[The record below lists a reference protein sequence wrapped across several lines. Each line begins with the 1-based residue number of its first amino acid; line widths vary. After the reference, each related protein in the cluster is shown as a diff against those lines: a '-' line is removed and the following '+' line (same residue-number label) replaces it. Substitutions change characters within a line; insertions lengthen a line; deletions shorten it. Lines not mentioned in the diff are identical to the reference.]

1 MSTGLESIIAL
12 LEEASMFRRFGRSTT
27 FANVCSLLALTI
39 AIGTGG
45 AYAAN
50 TVFSTDI
57 VDGEVKNA
65 DIAGNSITSNRIYP
79 GSVTNTDIG
88 ADAVDGS
95 KVFDASISAADLGF
109 ASVDSGEIATD
120 AVNGSEVAANAIDS
134 DEILDNSITL
144 FDLANN
150 SVGSPEISTGAVQ
163 SAELADNAITAAK
176 IPNGI
181 IRAVEFD
188 GGRSNGTITLNSGFV
203 ANGRCR
209 DVGIS
214 VPGAEVGDA
223 VLVSVNADL
232 PDGILLSGV
241 RVIDDDVIQGKACNF
256 TGGVFPQLNNIQV
269 AIITITL

>member
-1 MSTGLESIIAL
+1 ML
-12 LEEASMFRRFGRSTT
+12 RRFGRSTT

-39 AIGTGG
+39 AVGTGG

-57 VDGEVKNA
+57 VDGEVKHA
-65 DIAGNSITSNRIYP
+65 DLAGNSVTSTNIYN
-79 GSVTNTDIG
+79 GSVLNAEI
-88 ADAVDGS
+88 ANDAVTGA
-95 KVFDASISAADLGF
+95 KVFDASIGAADLGF
-109 ASVDSGEIATD
+109 ESVNSGEIATD

-144 FDLANN
+144 FDLGQN
-150 SVGSPEISTGAVQ
+150 SVNAPEIATGAVG

-188 GGRSNGTITLNSGFV
+188 GGRSNGAITLNSGFV
-203 ANGRCR
+203 ATGRCR

-214 VPGAEVGDA
+214 VPGAQVGDA
-223 VLVSVNADL
+223 ILFSVNTDL

-256 TGGVFPQLNNIQV
+256 TGGIFPQLNNIQV